1 VLAWKTR
8 ITDLRDIGPGAGIG
22 YNETFRAKGAMRLA
36 LLPAGYADGYDRAFS
51 NRASVLVRGRR
62 APVVGRVSMDQ
73 TIVDVSAI
81 PDAALG
87 DEVVLLGA
95 QGTDRISAEELAA
108 LTATIPYEVLCR
120 IAARVPRVPV

>member
-1 VLAWKTR
+1 
-8 ITDLRDIGPGAGIG
+8 
-22 YNETFRAKGAMRLA
+22 
-36 LLPAGYADGYDRAFS
+36 
-51 NRASVLVRGRR
+51 VRGRR